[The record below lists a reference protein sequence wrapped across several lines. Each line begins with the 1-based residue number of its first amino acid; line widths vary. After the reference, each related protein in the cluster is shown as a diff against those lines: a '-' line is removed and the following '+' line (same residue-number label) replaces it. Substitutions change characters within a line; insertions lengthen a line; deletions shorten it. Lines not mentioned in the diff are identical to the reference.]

1 MYTTQFYR
9 KKHESRRAGAAAGAR
24 DARAR
29 GRISATTDDECPTSE
44 RIDDTSA
51 TSNIVHACHH
61 NAPHRMRSAARRL
74 DMALAA
80 HVVRCHASPRGS
92 LASPPRVGG
101 RGRWEESPS
110 RGVSIRRR
118 AFSSD
123 APATSPNAP
132 PVTHLLTAYDMSAAP
147 AMQVTPLR
155 LAGTGAE
162 RPGELGSRLWRA
174 IRLARDVRREGV
186 GSAPELFAP
195 APRSWGEGVALRL
208 GARGAVTDAVEASL
222 RTENAAFALAEEPT
236 RALDEA
242 LLRAQ
247 PEARAAYAALLREAL
262 YAHAAAAVAP
272 ARGFE
277 VSRTRDHGVRLVE
290 TSHSDHEAPAA
301 FDTAIDL
308 ADGGASGSR
317 VRLVASRARARA
329 ARPHGAGPAGL
340 AGSRAAQSRAF
351 RARGRRHRGPPLV
364 GTLLLEGDD
373 GAPSAGAV
381 GDPRAELNGDSLLEY
396 HRKRYPARV
405 DALRGA
411 DPGANAVW
419 LVPGSGGRA
428 GVSFAKKMAY
438 PAELLAPRAPA
449 LDFEEKDF
457 EKDFEASA
465 SPYDARTTQARV
477 TALRAALGQPFVS
490 FLGDDAFLA
499 GKMTRLTEPTLVAS
513 GPCGRLVSA
522 GSAASGPAVPPRADV
537 DAKKNKNANASP
549 KLVLVPAFLLNED
562 AAREGKEEADAFAA
576 EETARLRVRLADGV
590 AAAHAAWSVP
600 SAAPRA
606 TRDDLSAA
614 EAATWDDLRV
624 NEGDRAGTSL
634 SAKRLAR
641 ALRSAARKGA
651 DRVLVET
658 GGSAALE
665 SVVREACASARLPAP
680 RRCAFEASARE
691 LAWSSARRAGDRRP
705 PSRASP
711 PPNRTSWFL
720 HRATRRAMRNVP
732 HQALKERCSWGSP
745 ASRAW
750 RGAEASTPN
759 AWSSRW
765 WTRTPPCSST
775 ARARGGSAS
784 ARTTKNSNSATRT
797 GPKASKVSKA
807 TRRTPPRRASPAP
820 PRRPRRATRLRPER
834 RAGSWRTT
842 TEEPFSLPRRLRY
855 RRGGARRPVGGRR
868 GRRARALER
877 DRPRAPVGQGAR
889 RGRARAR
896 EHVGALR
903 DARRRRHRRRRVRGA
918 REAKP
923 SKEAFLARPLFLRR
937 VAGATDALKIARE
950 VVALAETR
958 VDGFGGAHA
967 MPVTLRGGGW
977 QTRVL
982 MV

>member
-1 MYTTQFYR
+1 
-9 KKHESRRAGAAAGAR
+9 
-24 DARAR
+24 
-29 GRISATTDDECPTSE
+29 
-44 RIDDTSA
+44 
-51 TSNIVHACHH
+51 
-61 NAPHRMRSAARRL
+61 MRSAARRL

-80 HVVRCHASPRGS
+80 HAVRCHASPRGS

-132 PVTHLLTAYDMSAAP
+132 PLVTHLLTAYDMSAAP

-290 TSHSDHEAPAA
+290 TSHSDHETPAA
-301 FDTAIDL
+301 FETAIDL

-317 VRLVASRARARA
+317 VRLVASARARAR
-329 ARPHGAGPAGL
+329 RSSRTVRDLLDSPDPALRKAVRSGL
-340 AGSRAAQSRAF
+340 EVVAIG
-351 RARGRRHRGPPLV
+351 GPPLV

-373 GAPSAGAV
+373 GAPNAGAV

-449 LDFEEKDF
+449 LDFEKDF

-499 GKMTRLTEPTLVAS
+499 EKMTRLTEPTLVAS

-537 DAKKNKNANASP
+537 DAKENANASP

-590 AAAHAAWSVP
+590 AAAHEAWSVP
-600 SAAPRA
+600 SAATRA

-691 LAWSSARRAGDRRP
+691 LALELGATRGGQASTFPGFAAAESNLLVSTPSDEESDEERSSSSAQGTVFVGVSGVPGLAGRRGEHA
-705 PSRASP
+705 
-711 PPNRTSWFL
+711 
-720 HRATRRAMRNVP
+720 
-732 HQALKERCSWGSP
+732 ERVVV
-745 ASRAW
+745 AVVD
-750 RGAEASTPN
+750 EN
-759 AWSSRW
+759 AAVLFDG
-765 WTRTPPCSST
+765 
-775 ARARGGSAS
+775 ARARRLRVREDDEELELGDADGSEGVEGFEGDASYASAS
-784 ARTTKNSNSATRT
+784 RLAGAAAVTKALEAFAPGRT
-797 GPKASKVSKA
+797 
-807 TRRTPPRRASPAP
+807 
-820 PRRPRRATRLRPER
+820 
-834 RAGSWRTT
+834 
-842 TEEPFSLPRRLRY
+842 PRRLVAHHDGKSHSHFRDAFVTAAAA
-855 RRGGARRPVGGRR
+855 RGVNSVDVVDVEREPSSVTGRVLRWDKEHGVDAPARGNTWALSETRAVAVTAGDAPAARRETRN
-868 GRRARALER
+868 A
-877 DRPRAPVGQGAR
+877 
-889 RGRARAR
+889 
-896 EHVGALR
+896 
-903 DARRRRHRRRRVRGA
+903 
-918 REAKP
+918 

>member
-1 MYTTQFYR
+1 
-9 KKHESRRAGAAAGAR
+9 
-24 DARAR
+24 
-29 GRISATTDDECPTSE
+29 
-44 RIDDTSA
+44 
-51 TSNIVHACHH
+51 
-61 NAPHRMRSAARRL
+61 MRSAARRL

-80 HVVRCHASPRGS
+80 HAVRCHASPRGS

-123 APATSPNAP
+123 APATSPNAPP

-317 VRLVASRARARA
+317 VRLVASARARAR
-329 ARPHGAGPAGL
+329 RSSRTVRDLLDSPDPALRKAVRSGL
-340 AGSRAAQSRAF
+340 EVVAIG
-351 RARGRRHRGPPLV
+351 GPPLV

-373 GAPSAGAV
+373 GAPNAGAV

-449 LDFEEKDF
+449 LDFEKDF

-499 GKMTRLTEPTLVAS
+499 EKMTRLTEPTLVAS

-537 DAKKNKNANASP
+537 DAKENANASP

-576 EETARLRVRLADGV
+576 EETARLRVHLADGV
-590 AAAHAAWSVP
+590 AAAHEAWSVP
-600 SAAPRA
+600 SAATRA

-624 NEGDRAGTSL
+624 NEGDGAGTSL

-665 SVVREACASARLPAP
+665 SVVREACASVRLPAP

-691 LAWSSARRAGDRRP
+691 LALELGATRGGQASTFPGFAAAESNLLVSTPSDEESDEERSSSSAQGTVFVGVSGVPSLAGRRGEHA
-705 PSRASP
+705 
-711 PPNRTSWFL
+711 
-720 HRATRRAMRNVP
+720 
-732 HQALKERCSWGSP
+732 ERVVV
-745 ASRAW
+745 AVVD
-750 RGAEASTPN
+750 EN
-759 AWSSRW
+759 AAVLFDG
-765 WTRTPPCSST
+765 
-775 ARARGGSAS
+775 ARARRLRVREDDEELELGDADGSEGVEGFEGDASYASAS
-784 ARTTKNSNSATRT
+784 RLAGAAAVTKALE
-797 GPKASKVSKA
+797 AF
-807 TRRTPPRRASPAP
+807 AP
-820 PRRPRRATRLRPER
+820 GT
-834 RAGSWRTT
+834 
-842 TEEPFSLPRRLRY
+842 PRRLVAHHDGPSHSHFRDAFVTAAAA
-855 RRGGARRPVGGRR
+855 RGVPSVDVVDVEREPSSVTGRVLRWDKEHGVDAPARGNTWALSETRAVAVTAGDASAARRETRN
-868 GRRARALER
+868 
-877 DRPRAPVGQGAR
+877 
-889 RGRARAR
+889 
-896 EHVGALR
+896 
-903 DARRRRHRRRRVRGA
+903 
-918 REAKP
+918 P

>member
-1 MYTTQFYR
+1 
-9 KKHESRRAGAAAGAR
+9 
-24 DARAR
+24 
-29 GRISATTDDECPTSE
+29 
-44 RIDDTSA
+44 
-51 TSNIVHACHH
+51 
-61 NAPHRMRSAARRL
+61 MRSAARRL

-80 HVVRCHASPRGS
+80 HAVRCHASPRGS

-123 APATSPNAP
+123 APATSPNAPP

-301 FDTAIDL
+301 FETAIDL

-317 VRLVASRARARA
+317 VRLVASARARAR
-329 ARPHGAGPAGL
+329 RSSRTVRDLLDSPDPALRKAVRSGL
-340 AGSRAAQSRAF
+340 EVVAIG
-351 RARGRRHRGPPLV
+351 GPPLV

-373 GAPSAGAV
+373 GAPNAGAV

-449 LDFEEKDF
+449 LDFEKDF

-499 GKMTRLTEPTLVAS
+499 EKMTRLTEPTLVAS

-537 DAKKNKNANASP
+537 DAKKNANASP

-590 AAAHAAWSVP
+590 AAAHEAWSVP
-600 SAAPRA
+600 SAATRA

-624 NEGDRAGTSL
+624 NEGDGAGTSL

-691 LAWSSARRAGDRRP
+691 LALELGATRGGQASTFPGFAAAESNLLVSTPSDEESDEERSSSSAQGTVFVGVSGVPSLAGRRGEHA
-705 PSRASP
+705 
-711 PPNRTSWFL
+711 
-720 HRATRRAMRNVP
+720 
-732 HQALKERCSWGSP
+732 ERVVV
-745 ASRAW
+745 AVVD
-750 RGAEASTPN
+750 EN
-759 AWSSRW
+759 AAVLFDG
-765 WTRTPPCSST
+765 
-775 ARARGGSAS
+775 ARARRLRVREDDEELELGDADGSEGVEGFEGDASYASAS
-784 ARTTKNSNSATRT
+784 RLAGAAAVTKALE
-797 GPKASKVSKA
+797 AF
-807 TRRTPPRRASPAP
+807 AP
-820 PRRPRRATRLRPER
+820 GT
-834 RAGSWRTT
+834 
-842 TEEPFSLPRRLRY
+842 PRRLVAHHDGPSHSHFRDAFVTAAAA
-855 RRGGARRPVGGRR
+855 RGVPSVDVVDVEREPSSVTGRVLRWDKEHGVDAPARGNTWALSETRAVAVTAGDASAARRETRN
-868 GRRARALER
+868 
-877 DRPRAPVGQGAR
+877 
-889 RGRARAR
+889 
-896 EHVGALR
+896 
-903 DARRRRHRRRRVRGA
+903 
-918 REAKP
+918 P

>member
-1 MYTTQFYR
+1 
-9 KKHESRRAGAAAGAR
+9 
-24 DARAR
+24 
-29 GRISATTDDECPTSE
+29 
-44 RIDDTSA
+44 
-51 TSNIVHACHH
+51 
-61 NAPHRMRSAARRL
+61 MRSAARRL

-92 LASPPRVGG
+92 LASPPRIGG

-123 APATSPNAP
+123 APATSPNAPP

-301 FDTAIDL
+301 FETAIDL

-317 VRLVASRARARA
+317 VRLVASARARAR
-329 ARPHGAGPAGL
+329 RSSRTVRDLLDSPDPALRKAVRSGL
-340 AGSRAAQSRAF
+340 EVVAIG
-351 RARGRRHRGPPLV
+351 GPPLV

-373 GAPSAGAV
+373 GAPNAGAV

-590 AAAHAAWSVP
+590 AAAHEAWSVP
-600 SAAPRA
+600 SAATRA

-641 ALRSAARKGA
+641 VLRSAARKGA

-691 LAWSSARRAGDRRP
+691 LALELGATRGGQASTFPGFAAAESNLLVSTPSDEESDEERSSSSAQGTVFVGVSGVPGLAGRRGEHAERVVVAVVDENAAVLFDGARARRLRARRAFESAAEDIPKFRNSAYADSEESHADAVREDDEELGD
-705 PSRASP
+705 ASYA
-711 PPNRTSWFL
+711 S
-720 HRATRRAMRNVP
+720 
-732 HQALKERCSWGSP
+732 
-745 ASRAW
+745 ASRLA
-750 RGAEASTPN
+750 GAA
-759 AWSSRW
+759 A
-765 WTRTPPCSST
+765 
-775 ARARGGSAS
+775 AS
-784 ARTTKNSNSATRT
+784 AALD
-797 GPKASKVSKA
+797 AF
-807 TRRTPPRRASPAP
+807 AP
-820 PRRPRRATRLRPER
+820 GT
-834 RAGSWRTT
+834 
-842 TEEPFSLPRRLRY
+842 PRRLVAHHDGKSHSHFRDAFVTAAAA
-855 RRGGARRPVGGRR
+855 RGVPSVDVVDVEREPSSVTGRVLRWDKEHGVDAPARGNTWALSETRAVAVTAGDASAARRETRN
-868 GRRARALER
+868 A
-877 DRPRAPVGQGAR
+877 
-889 RGRARAR
+889 
-896 EHVGALR
+896 
-903 DARRRRHRRRRVRGA
+903 
-918 REAKP
+918 